1 MNKLLQKAKWLCL
14 KLENLPLI
22 GKYFGNIPL
31 LCDMI
36 REYING
42 SYREV
47 PLATII
53 MVFLAIFYFV
63 SPIDIIPDAI
73 PLIGSLDDAT
83 VVGLVLEALSND
95 IQSYRNSKHKNNA
108 KM

>member
-1 MNKLLQKAKWLCL
+1 MMKNLFLKAKKLCY

-22 GKYFGNIPL
+22 GKYFGNIPI
-31 LCDMI
+31 LCDMV
-36 REYING
+36 RDYING
-42 SYREV
+42 SYKEA

-53 MVFLAIFYFV
+53 TALLAIFYFV

-95 IQSYRNSKHKNNA
+95 LQSYRYCKLANII
-108 KM
+108 